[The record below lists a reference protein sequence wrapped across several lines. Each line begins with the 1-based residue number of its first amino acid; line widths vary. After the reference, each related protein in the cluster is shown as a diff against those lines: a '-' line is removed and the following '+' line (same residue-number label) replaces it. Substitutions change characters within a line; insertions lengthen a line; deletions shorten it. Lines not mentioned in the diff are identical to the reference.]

1 MLRYSLAAFVVSVVL
16 GVLSPAV
23 NAQDQANAGGG
34 TISGI
39 VTDSQGPVIGAA
51 VMIKGG
57 AGGAT
62 TGFDGSY
69 TLSGVKP
76 GDVIVISLLGYDEL
90 EIPYNGQAVIDAV
103 LSDSTEFLDEVVVT
117 ALGIKRSEKAL
128 SYNVQ
133 QVKSDEL
140 LRAQDVNFVNS
151 LNGKIAGV
159 QMNKSGSGVGGAT
172 RIVMRGAKSL
182 EGDNGVLYVIDG
194 IPIINTTVGKGND
207 VLGDSRASTE
217 GIADFNPEDIESIS
231 VLSGPSAAALYGS
244 SAANGVI
251 LITTKKG
258 QEGKVSLSFSSTTE
272 FSTPYMTPEFQ
283 N

>member
-1 MLRYSLAAFVVSVVL
+1 MLKIFKSSMLRYSLAAFVVSVVL

-194 IPIINTTVGKGND
+194 IPIIN
-207 VLGDSRASTE
+207 
-217 GIADFNPEDIESIS
+217 
-231 VLSGPSAAALYGS
+231 
-244 SAANGVI
+244 
-251 LITTKKG
+251 
-258 QEGKVSLSFSSTTE
+258 
-272 FSTPYMTPEFQ
+272 
-283 N
+283 